1 MKIGGIFM
9 ETFSSEHYDFHFL
22 KDSIAERDIEKIVGL
37 QEQCYKEICDH
48 LNIQPNIRIH

>member
-1 MKIGGIFM
+1 M

-37 QEQCYKEICDH
+37 QE
-48 LNIQPNIRIH
+48 